1 MYYYLLGPSRFRA
14 KMADAMKVV
23 VWYFAKSLSSLNPI
37 DVHKNYQQPR
47 DKRTRKVSVLKLA
60 DILHFLSLHSAGHKQ
75 CLRLSNGLKV
85 SWFSIFFI
93 FGKLFLQKKC
103 YSEKMN
109 WVGCNSKVV
118 NSKILITIL
127 IYVAFFY
134 IFYKTIWQLP

>member
-1 MYYYLLGPSRFRA
+1 MYYYLLGSSRFRA

-75 CLRLSNGLKV
+75 YLL
-85 SWFSIFFI
+85 FS
-93 FGKLFLQKKC
+93 K
-103 YSEKMN
+103 
-109 WVGCNSKVV
+109 WVER
-118 NSKILITIL
+118 III
-127 IYVAFFY
+127 FY
-134 IFYKTIWQLP
+134 IFWIISKIENKVNQCIHDQHVDEQVSCISVCIYKKSFAFGTCLNH

>member
-1 MYYYLLGPSRFRA
+1 MYYYLLGSSRFRA

-47 DKRTRKVSVLKLA
+47 DKRTRKVSVLKL

-75 CLRLSNGLKV
+75 YLRLSNGLKV

-93 FGKLFLQKKC
+93 FGKLNLQKKNVH
-103 YSEKMN
+103 SRI
-109 WVGCNSKVV
+109 WSGCVLISKF
-118 NSKILITIL
+118 SIAKFWSFRQLD
-127 IYVAFFY
+127 FFY
-134 IFYKTIWQLP
+134 ISYQTIWQLP